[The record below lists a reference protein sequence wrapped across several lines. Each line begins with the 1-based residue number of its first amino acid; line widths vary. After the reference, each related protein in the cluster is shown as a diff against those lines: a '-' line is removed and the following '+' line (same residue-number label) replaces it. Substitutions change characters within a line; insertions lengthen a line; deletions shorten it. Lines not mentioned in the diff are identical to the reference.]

1 MYIYILYIYIYI
13 YTSKNP
19 TLMYVE
25 AVNIKSYIYFLNKYI
40 SHSFVSVC
48 LCVKDM
54 LKFFYFVQICNKRIV
69 KTNQS
74 IKMMI

>member
-13 YTSKNP
+13 YIYI
-19 TLMYVE
+19 YVE